1 MTRSL
6 VDHRRV
12 GEILRQIV
20 ATALCFLS
28 LGCGNASVSGRHEV
42 GSWPTSKPAIVYIAD
57 FELDAENIQSE
68 PGLLSRPRLLG
79 NGPLSSLLS
88 RRPGAPQDPAVEARE
103 LIELMANS
111 LVKDLGEAGV
121 SARRLQP
128 DQSLPTAGW
137 LVRGLFTEVDEGNRL
152 RRAVIGFG
160 EGETQLQLSLAVDDL
175 AQGNPQPFY
184 QLTTSAD
191 SGKAPGAAVTLNP
204 IAMGAR
210 FVMSRNDLEHN
221 TTATAKQI
229 AADLAT
235 RIKN

>member
-1 MTRSL
+1 
-6 VDHRRV
+6 
-12 GEILRQIV
+12 
-20 ATALCFLS
+20 
-28 LGCGNASVSGRHEV
+28 
-42 GSWPTSKPAIVYIAD
+42 
-57 FELDAENIQSE
+57 
-68 PGLLSRPRLLG
+68 
-79 NGPLSSLLS
+79 
-88 RRPGAPQDPAVEARE
+88 
-103 LIELMANS
+103 MANS

-210 FVMSRNDLEHN
+210 FVMSRNDLERN